1 MKKLNLFIFPVFCLG
16 ILFLSPSINALLYD
30 FNDQAQEKDWN
41 VTDGQG
47 SIKDGVFELQAA
59 GVEGQAIM
67 GDTNWT
73 DYTITCKVKFFP
85 ECAGDTDAGVMYRV
99 QDRLN
104 HYIYDFNLQ
113 QGFIW
118 AGRING
124 TYIQQ
129 GDGMSAPMNL
139 EVDNWYELKVEVKGD
154 DTTAYVDGKN
164 TLAFSHKKLQ
174 QGERLDKGAVGIRI
188 WSSHAAFDDFEI
200 NGPGIKPSGLA
211 VSPAGKLA
219 ITWGNI
225 K

>member
-1 MKKLNLFIFPVFCLG
+1 MKKLIFTIFLVFCLF
-16 ILFLSPSINALLYD
+16 LLSPSINALLYD
-30 FNDQAQEKDWN
+30 FNDKVQEKDWN

-47 SIKDGVFELQAA
+47 SIKDGIFELQAV
-59 GVEGQAIM
+59 GVEGQVIM

-85 ECAGDTDAGVMYRV
+85 ECVGDTDAGIMYRV
-99 QDRLN
+99 KDRLN

-124 TYIQQ
+124 NYIQQ
-129 GDGMSAPMNL
+129 GEGMSAPMKL
-139 EVDNWYELKVEVKGD
+139 ESDKWYELKVEVKED
-154 DTTAYVDGKN
+154 DTNAYVDGKK
-164 TLAFSHKKLQ
+164 TLTFSHKKLQ
-174 QGERLDKGAVGIRI
+174 AGERIDKGAVGIRI
-188 WSSHAAFDDFEI
+188 WSSHAAFDDFEV

-211 VSPAGKLA
+211 VSSTEKLA
-219 ITWGNI
+219 ITWGKI